1 MPLVIAAI
9 SISAFPSG
17 AADLVSCGGSGTV
30 RLWSTQHA
38 RLVGQFTAHEGDL
51 GSIVIAVSPCGE
63 YLTTADREG
72 TVKIWDVK
80 VGLCTILYIMV
91 LKKRSKK
98 EKMTET
104 DENRARGWDRDQE
117 ADFNR
122 Q

>member
-1 MPLVIAAI
+1 M
-9 SISAFPSG
+9 
-17 AADLVSCGGSGTV
+17 VSCGGSGTV
-30 RLWSTQHA
+30 RLWSTQRG
-38 RLVGQFTAHEGDL
+38 RLVGQFTAHEGEL
-51 GSIVIAVSPCGE
+51 GSIVMAVSPCGE
-63 YLTTADREG
+63 YLTTADRKG

-80 VGLCTILYIMV
+80 VGLCTFVYIV
-91 LKKRSKK
+91 VFKKKKGSKK